1 MAVRESRYHLDVGE
15 VSGASFLPAWRA
27 PVSSLCSHSYPWPW
41 LCGLGQMSSASFD
54 LLLCEVTSSPPP
66 KALSQVPGQLSHLP
80 GPRQLGGWG
89 RRQQWAVGGGRGG
102 GERPGHFSLMSG
114 HNQRILFSPS
124 HCGLGKAGRDAGTPG
139 REGDTMVPYFSPAS
153 SVGVRGNGPSIIK
166 YWDWKDPQWAS
177 PPLAPSLDPEF
188 SAQALPSTFNQGSP
202 TFTCFL

>member
-54 LLLCEVTSSPPP
+54 LLLCEVTSSPPRP
-66 KALSQVPGQLSHLP
+66 CPRSQVSVHICQGLGNWEAEEEGSS
-80 GPRQLGGWG
+80 GPW
-89 RRQQWAVGGGRGG
+89 GGGRGG
-102 GERPGHFSLMSG
+102 GEGPEHFSLMSG

-139 REGDTMVPYFSPAS
+139 RDTMVPYFSPAS
-153 SVGVRGNGPSIIK
+153 SVGVRGSGPRIIK
-166 YWDWKDPQWAS
+166 YWDWKDTQWAS
-177 PPLAPSLDPEF
+177 PLLAPSLDPEF